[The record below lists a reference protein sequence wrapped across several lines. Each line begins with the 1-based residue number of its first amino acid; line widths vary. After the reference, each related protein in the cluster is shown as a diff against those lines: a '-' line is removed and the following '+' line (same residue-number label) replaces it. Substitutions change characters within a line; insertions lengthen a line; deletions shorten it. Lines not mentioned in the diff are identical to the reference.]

1 MTTNRIAATMG
12 ISSGNLYYHFRNK
25 EEIIQAIFAQMHE
38 VGTREYLAINAEAG
52 PGTAATMGRPSS

>member
-1 MTTNRIAATMG
+1 MG